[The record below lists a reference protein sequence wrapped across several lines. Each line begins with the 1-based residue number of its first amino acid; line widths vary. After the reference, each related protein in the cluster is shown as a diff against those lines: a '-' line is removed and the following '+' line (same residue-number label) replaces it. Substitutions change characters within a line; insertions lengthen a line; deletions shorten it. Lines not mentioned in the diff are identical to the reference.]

1 MSDAAILENTIDPA
15 DIVVDYDHPHG
26 RLVGVTL
33 SEILITPI
41 EGTRK
46 IISIS
51 NPRTKTGVSLNMKSL
66 KQRTKSGGDLQDT
79 RIQWSHD

>member
-1 MSDAAILENTIDPA
+1 MSDAADLEDTIDPA

-33 SEILITPI
+33 SEILRTPI

-46 IISIS
+46 ILSIS
-51 NPRTKTGVSLNMKSL
+51 NPRTNAGDALNL
-66 KQRTKSGGDLQDT
+66 
-79 RIQWSHD
+79 